1 MALIPEPAF
10 STIMSYLH
18 REYDYERQLV
28 IDELTEKC
36 RGLGPNVDEFLELVP
51 QLLLPTVCMVWNV
64 ERCYLC
70 DLVALHSGV
79 I

>member
-18 REYDYERQLV
+18 RKYDYERQLV
-28 IDELTEKC
+28 RDELAEKC
-36 RGLGPNVDEFLELVP
+36 RGLGPNVDGFLELVP

-70 DLVALHSGV
+70 DLVALHSSV
-79 I
+79 M